1 MGTSDKPFRSGIVA
15 WAYRRLRHEP
25 EPATRVE
32 IARVES
38 ALQSAMGRVYP
49 TESFRVHLGE
59 SLSMAAHSRA
69 AGVTVQQQR
78 RIGRWALFAA
88 AMATLLSITGLTL
101 LMRRIV
107 R

>member
-1 MGTSDKPFRSGIVA
+1 
-15 WAYRRLRHEP
+15 
-25 EPATRVE
+25 
-32 IARVES
+32 
-38 ALQSAMGRVYP
+38 
-49 TESFRVHLGE
+49 
-59 SLSMAAHSRA
+59 MAAHSRA